1 MPFVIGVLGTPAFRE
16 QALENNVANAQREA
30 AAAPEL
36 AGTVAAV
43 ESWPLTTPEV
53 ALWRTKKDA
62 ARANGSPEEIKS
74 TEEQWI
80 LHGSN
85 QGYHYDGSGR
95 FFIRLG
101 DEFATAMMKL
111 QGAD

>member
-1 MPFVIGVLGTPAFRE
+1 
-16 QALENNVANAQREA
+16 VAKAQREA
-30 AAAPEL
+30 AQAPEL

-53 ALWRTKKDA
+53 AIWRMKKDA
-62 ARANGSPEEIKS
+62 AREAGDKAEIQR

-101 DEFATAMMKL
+101 DEFATAMLKL
-111 QGAD
+111 MGKN